1 MQISK
6 DLQNVVK
13 TGFVV
18 GRHIYVKQNQLQLFR
33 KQLNVYKQLSPETLI
48 W

>member
-18 GRHIYVKQNQLQLFR
+18 GRIYVKQNQLQLFI